1 MKSRRGILASIML
14 LSLLAG
20 GGVCAQGSGGAVYI
34 PMAATTTAG
43 AQGQEGPSSW
53 VEGSWQIEM
62 VDAPKAFRFLGNRS
76 LAWDNNGHAHVAY
89 GSDRLYYAWHDGVS
103 WQLSTVDDGPGVGLF
118 TSLALDASAA
128 PRIAYF
134 DQMEEQLKY
143 ASFDGAVWHT
153 EVVAP
158 ADWCTWEDGVAALAL
173 DAAGRPRILYCG
185 PAGDLRYA
193 QHDGSAWQTER
204 VASSADF
211 PALALDAA
219 GRPHVSYNGS
229 GGLTY
234 AFHDGTVWQ
243 FETLDTSASYT
254 SLALD
259 PAGHP
264 HISAYNSLPDSVWYF
279 YHDGLTWHSQT
290 IAAAYVRGSTSLAL
304 DGDGHAY
311 VSFVDRNL
319 RQLMMA
325 FDDGAAWQVQFVA
338 EASYSNATQNTSLAL
353 DGAGRP
359 HIAYLKDYDLN
370 HAYDDGSAWQVETVD
385 LGGDVG
391 RWSALALDGAGRPHI
406 SYCDRANGDLKYAC
420 YDGTAWQTQTVD
432 SAGVVGYYTSLA
444 LDSADRPH
452 IAYCRMDPDNP
463 SLCMDL
469 VYARYDGTSWIT
481 TTVNTGYMGQYASLA
496 LDAADR
502 PHISYYNSSN
512 SQVRYAAY
520 DGSAWHI
527 EVIADDVGTQLEGTS
542 LALSSAGLPHIAYYD
557 GHQLELRYARYDGAD
572 WQTETVDDDYYAGWA
587 CSLALDG
594 TDRPHISYYH
604 DNDKAVKYAHYDG
617 SDWWIETVGPSFYL
631 AGYTSLALDA
641 GGRPHISFLGWTP
654 TYGLIY
660 AFRGASGWVTELVD
674 HDSTGR
680 YNSLALDAA
689 GNPHISYFDD
699 LDSDLRYA
707 YRSCHPVRTVHI
719 AGPTSLPVGVAG
731 TYEATYEPPTA
742 TVSLITWDNGMI
754 GPDATY
760 DWAVTGTHTV
770 VATATTACGEA
781 QGHLDVAVFCQEVT
795 GLTVSG
801 PPVLAV
807 NQLGTYQAAVQPVTA
822 SQPLTLR
829 WDNGTEGDSAS
840 YSWATTGTYT
850 LAVTATNVCGP
861 GPEASWEVRVI
872 AAWPHHVYLPMLV
885 RQTQ

>member
-1 MKSRRGILASIML
+1 M
-14 LSLLAG
+14 
-20 GGVCAQGSGGAVYI
+20 YI

-173 DAAGRPRILYCG
+173 DAAGRPRILYSG

-211 PALALDAA
+211 PA
-219 GRPHVSYNGS
+219 
-229 GGLTY
+229 
-234 AFHDGTVWQ
+234 
-243 FETLDTSASYT
+243 
-254 SLALD
+254 
-259 PAGHP
+259 
-264 HISAYNSLPDSVWYF
+264 
-279 YHDGLTWHSQT
+279 
-290 IAAAYVRGSTSLAL
+290 
-304 DGDGHAY
+304 
-311 VSFVDRNL
+311 
-319 RQLMMA
+319 
-325 FDDGAAWQVQFVA
+325 
-338 EASYSNATQNTSLAL
+338 
-353 DGAGRP
+353 
-359 HIAYLKDYDLN
+359 
-370 HAYDDGSAWQVETVD
+370 
-385 LGGDVG
+385 
-391 RWSALALDGAGRPHI
+391 
-406 SYCDRANGDLKYAC
+406 
-420 YDGTAWQTQTVD
+420 
-432 SAGVVGYYTSLA
+432 
-444 LDSADRPH
+444 
-452 IAYCRMDPDNP
+452 
-463 SLCMDL
+463 
-469 VYARYDGTSWIT
+469 
-481 TTVNTGYMGQYASLA
+481 
-496 LDAADR
+496 
-502 PHISYYNSSN
+502 
-512 SQVRYAAY
+512 
-520 DGSAWHI
+520 
-527 EVIADDVGTQLEGTS
+527 
-542 LALSSAGLPHIAYYD
+542 
-557 GHQLELRYARYDGAD
+557 
-572 WQTETVDDDYYAGWA
+572 
-587 CSLALDG
+587 
-594 TDRPHISYYH
+594 
-604 DNDKAVKYAHYDG
+604 
-617 SDWWIETVGPSFYL
+617 
-631 AGYTSLALDA
+631 
-641 GGRPHISFLGWTP
+641 
-654 TYGLIY
+654 
-660 AFRGASGWVTELVD
+660 
-674 HDSTGR
+674 
-680 YNSLALDAA
+680 LALDAA

-807 NQLGTYQAAVQPVTA
+807 NQLGTCQAAVQPVTA

-861 GPEASWEVRVI
+861 GPETSWEVRVI